1 MGFWKSAPQAI
12 AMAMMLLPDPA
23 MATMPVGAKPCPV
36 DPALGL
42 SARDTAKLQDLI
54 GSRTRGLAAALTE
67 ADADVRRTV
76 AATFENGMLPIADIP
91 AGDYRCRTI
100 KLGAELSVVYGYF
113 KCRIDKDG
121 AGWTIAKVTGSQN
134 FTGTLRPAGD
144 GLIFEGAG
152 NYSDEGRRSYDGNSD
167 RDMVGCL
174 YREFAEEPIYAL
186 EIPSPALESL
196 HDVIELVGPTPIR

>member
-1 MGFWKSAPQAI
+1 MRIWSKALRSFATA
-12 AMAMMLLPDPA
+12 ALLLPSTAWADMPA
-23 MATMPVGAKPCPV
+23 GAKPCTI

-42 SARDTAKLQDLI
+42 SARDTAKLGDLT
-54 GSRTRGLAAALTE
+54 GSRTRGLAAVLTE
-67 ADADVRRTV
+67 ADANVRRTV
-76 AATFENGMLPIADIP
+76 AATFENGMLPITDIP

-121 AGWTIAKVTGSQN
+121 AGWTITKVTGSQN
-134 FTGTLRPAGD
+134 FAGILRPAGD
-144 GLIFEGAG
+144 GLIFKGAG
-152 NYSDEGRRSYDGNSD
+152 NYSDEGRRGYDGNSE